1 MDKKNSA
8 SKAALWAS
16 LGLLAL
22 SMLLLLLLNSKITV
36 YSDDYWYGTFFDSG
50 LGGFLRQMLSHYR
63 STNGRLY
70 VHIIVPVVL
79 LFDTKLFAVLSPVLL
94 ALLFWFGARY
104 LNDTLSTPAL
114 LLCAALGVLGT
125 MACDAAYLRMTLLWI
140 SAYFNYIFPV
150 AAAVLAGW
158 FQQRLY
164 GGKIRSRAFFAAG
177 VVFSF
182 LAGAATE
189 QGAIMTLILLW
200 GGALLQR
207 FLVQRCRHLWT
218 YPAAALAGF
227 LTILLAPGSWERVGR
242 GIDGG
247 FFSFLH
253 PSVFVPRFLD
263 VFRYMQYPSTIVLLT
278 ALFLLA
284 ALVALHDRRL
294 SRGLLLGFPL
304 AAGQLLGLLLGAE
317 TFGSCWMVAGCLVL
331 AVLFLLEQDYWP
343 TGLLLL
349 ASLASNGMLIITTLN
364 SERTAFP
371 SIIALLLV
379 LISLLARL
387 LRPLAFPARTGAA
400 AVLALVCIAA
410 WVPTFRGYCA
420 SKQIVDKNLAAV
432 EESRQT
438 GVCPIDIDIDPR
450 YRFTMLFEG
459 RYFYDNFRAY
469 YHMDP
474 ATQIVFTSRRWK
486 LDTIASES
494 EVYPFPTLEDE
505 RGLFFP
511 VEFALASAGGW
522 AEWDWRSSSYTIW
535 YHGGTYHV
543 SKDGALSQVAEDG
556 TMTPMAEDFTLLLP
570 YSKTYT
576 LLYCPAGLLEE
587 YFGLHWTYNAQTGR
601 YFIPRQ

>member
-1 MDKKNSA
+1 MEKKHSA
-8 SKAALWAS
+8 NPALWAS
-16 LGLLAL
+16 IGLLAL
-22 SMLLLLLLNSKITV
+22 SVLLLLALNTKITV
-36 YSDDYWYGTFFDSG
+36 YSDDYWYGTFFDGG
-50 LGGFLRQMLSHYR
+50 LRGFAREMLSHYR

-70 VHIIVPVVL
+70 VHILVPIVL
-79 LFDTKLFAVLSPVLL
+79 LFDTKLFALLSPVLL

-104 LNDTLSTPAL
+104 LNDTLSLPAL
-114 LLCAALGVLGT
+114 LACSALGVLGT
-125 MACDAAYLRMTLLWI
+125 MACDVAYLRMTLLWI

-158 FQQRLY
+158 FQARLY
-164 GGKIRSRAFFAAG
+164 GGRIHKKSFFLAG
-177 VVFSF
+177 VMFSF

-207 FLVQRCRHLWT
+207 FRVGRQKSMWT
-218 YPAAALAGF
+218 YPIAALAGF

-253 PSVFVPRFLD
+253 PSVFAPRFLD
-263 VFRYMQYPSTIVLLT
+263 VFHYMQYPSTVVILT
-278 ALFLLA
+278 AVYLLSALLA
-284 ALVALHDRRL
+284 LGDRRL
-294 SRGLLLGFPL
+294 NRGLLAGFPL
-304 AAGQLLGLLLGAE
+304 AVGQLAALFLGAE
-317 TFGSCWMVAGCLVL
+317 TFASCWMVAGCLAL
-331 AVLFLLEQDYWP
+331 AVLFLLERDYWP

-387 LRPLAFPARTGAA
+387 VRPLALPARGVAA
-400 AVLALVCIAA
+400 AALAAVCVAA
-410 WVPTFRGYCA
+410 WLPTFRGYCA

-432 EESRQT
+432 EESRTT

-459 RYFYDNFRAY
+459 SYFYNNFRSY

-474 ATQIVFTSRRWK
+474 DTRIVFTSEKWE
-486 LDTIASES
+486 LNTIASQTET
-494 EVYPFPTLEDE
+494 YPFPTLEDE

-511 VEFALASAGGW
+511 VEFAFASAGGW

-535 YHGGTYHV
+535 HHGGTYHV
-543 SKDGALSQVAEDG
+543 TKEGVLSRVEEDG
-556 TMTPMAEDFTLLLP
+556 SLTPMGDDFTLLLP

-576 LLYCPAGLLEE
+576 LLYCPAQALRD
-587 YFGLHWTYNAQTGR
+587 YFGLTWTYDPDAGE
-601 YFIPRQ
+601 YFIPQQ

>member
-1 MDKKNSA
+1 MDKKNTA
-8 SKAALWAS
+8 SNTALWVS
-16 LGLLAL
+16 VGLLAL
-22 SMLLLLLLNSKITV
+22 SMLLLLLLNTKITV
-36 YSDDYWYGTFFDSG
+36 YSDDYWYGTFFE
-50 LGGFLRQMLSHYR
+50 GGPVSFLHQMLSHYR

-70 VHIIVPVVL
+70 VHIIVPIVL
-79 LFDTKLFAVLSPVLL
+79 LFDTKLFAVLSPILL

-114 LLCAALGVLGT
+114 LLSAALGVLGT
-125 MACDAAYLRMTLLWI
+125 MACDVAYLRMTLLWI

-158 FQQRLY
+158 FQTRLY
-164 GGKIRSRAFFAAG
+164 GDKIKSRPFFLAG
-177 VVFSF
+177 VLFSF

-189 QGAIMTLILLW
+189 QGAIMTLVLLW

-207 FLVQRCRHLWT
+207 FCVGRCKSLWT
-218 YPAAALAGF
+218 YPIAALVGF

-253 PSVFVPRFLD
+253 PSVFGPRFLD
-263 VFRYMQYPSTIVLLT
+263 VFHYMQYPSTIVLLT
-278 ALFLLA
+278 ALYLLA
-284 ALVALHDRRL
+284 ALLALREQRL
-294 SRGLLLGFPL
+294 SRGLLIGFPL
-304 AAGQLLGLLLGAE
+304 AAGQLLAFFLGAE
-317 TFGSCWMVAGCLVL
+317 TFGSCWMVLGCLVL

-379 LISLLARL
+379 LLSLLARL
-387 LRPLAFPARTGAA
+387 LRPLALPAQAGSVAL
-400 AVLALVCIAA
+400 LALVCIAA
-410 WVPTFRGYCA
+410 WVPTFQGYSA

-459 RYFYDNFRAY
+459 SYFYNNFRSY

-474 ATQIVFTSRRWK
+474 ETRIVFTSQRWK
-486 LDTIASES
+486 LDNLTSE
-494 EVYPFPTLEDE
+494 EERYPFPTLEDE

-511 VEFALASAGGW
+511 VEFSLAAAGGQ
-522 AEWDWRSSSYTIW
+522 AVWDWRSSSYTIT
-535 YHGGTYHV
+535 YHGGTYHITEQGV
-543 SKDGALSQVAEDG
+543 LSQVEEDG
-556 TMTPMAEDFTLLLP
+556 SLTPIADDFTLLLP

-576 LLYCPAGLLEE
+576 LLYCPARVLEE
-587 YFGLHWTYNAQTGR
+587 YFGIHWTYDAQAEE
-601 YFIPRQ
+601 YHIPRQ